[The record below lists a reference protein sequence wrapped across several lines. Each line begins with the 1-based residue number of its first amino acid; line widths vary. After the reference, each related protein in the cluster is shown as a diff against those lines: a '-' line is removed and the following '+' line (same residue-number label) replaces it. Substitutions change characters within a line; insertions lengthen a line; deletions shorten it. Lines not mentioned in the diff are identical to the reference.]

1 MVRPG
6 SQCQE
11 IAEPGF
17 GAWPHIL
24 TSCLLSSLPGPV
36 TPLAWNVG
44 FSGDG
49 GGGRVST
56 VKWPGFAARLL
67 VQPVILLFLFVAP
80 VPWSV
85 HWGRDNPV
93 VTDVR
98 WGRSCRKH
106 TSEITAYVKCRRE
119 GSYEEFSSSLQFL
132 TQPVRESQDSSWV
145 WWKLWLPS
153 VFSAKVGNCLIR
165 LLD

>member
-1 MVRPG
+1 MPG
-6 SQCQE
+6 NSRAG
-11 IAEPGF
+11 IRSLAS
-17 GAWPHIL
+17 HL
-24 TSCLLSSLPGPV
+24 DLLSFVVSTWTCHSPGLERWV
-36 TPLAWNVG
+36 LG
-44 FSGDG
+44 GR